1 MRNARMVCGRQN
13 SALVSSLGR
22 SFECIRMG
30 VKEVSARWLKAS
42 KALKKEDQ
50 IYGQKVA
57 EMARKHS
64 SEAFYA
70 LDDPLEAAVFSVL
83 VEMVKEMDKVDRENE
98 LGELAILE

>member
-1 MRNARMVCGRQN
+1 MAEG
-13 SALVSSLGR
+13 
-22 SFECIRMG
+22 F
-30 VKEVSARWLKAS
+30 S

-50 IYGQKVA
+50 VYGQKVA

-83 VEMVKEMDKVDRENE
+83 VEMLKEMDKVDRENE
-98 LGELAILE
+98 LESLPSRNKK